1 MNSEIF
7 IFTMFFL
14 VLIFLLLNLGKIV
27 CKAGRR
33 FVLLPWIEGIVFL
46 LLAIFL
52 IKKFLL

>member
-14 VLIFLLLNLGKIV
+14 VLIFLLLSLWKIV
-27 CKAGRR
+27 CKVGRR
-33 FVLLPWIEGIVFL
+33 FVLLPWIVGTVFL